1 MPKTIYVAGAELYDN
16 AKGMFIDVKPQTLV
30 LEHSLISLSKWEA
43 KHHQMWLEKKDKT
56 GAELLDYIR
65 CMTINGNVPDTTY
78 YALSEQNFKDI
89 LEYMEDPMTASS
101 VYEPPRKS
109 RNEPVSSELIYYWM
123 IQYGIPF
130 ECEKWHINRLL
141 MLIRICSRKSASMTK
156 ADKKAMDQ
164 RRAAINAQRRAR
176 LGTKG

>member
-130 ECEKWHINRLL
+130 ECEKWHINRLI
-141 MLIRICSRKSASMTK
+141 MLIKICNAKNNPKKMSKEEVLAQNRALNK
-156 ADKKAMDQ
+156 A
-164 RRAAINAQRRAR
+164 RRNVLHTR
-176 LGTKG
+176 G